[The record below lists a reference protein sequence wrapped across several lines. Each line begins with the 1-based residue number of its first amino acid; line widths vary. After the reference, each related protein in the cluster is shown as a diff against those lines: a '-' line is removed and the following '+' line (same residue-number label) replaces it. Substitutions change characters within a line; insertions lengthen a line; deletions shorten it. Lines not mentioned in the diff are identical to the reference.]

1 MGRLLVLFA
10 IVDLAILVTA
20 LIDCLSVP
28 AGGIRAL
35 PRAVWALIIIFFTPV
50 GGIAWFLAGR
60 PVAVPAEATRAHPA
74 GRGLRGA
81 GLGILRTGPATPAPD
96 DDPDFLRSLG
106 GSTGASTSVTQDD
119 YELLRIW
126 EADQRRREEQLRHD
140 GGGDQP
146 EPPNGGPPEAPGEP
160 PRPPGD

>member
-28 AGGIRAL
+28 AEGIRAL
-35 PRAVWALIIIFFTPV
+35 PRTVWALIIIFFTPI

-60 PVAVPAEATRAHPA
+60 PVAVPAEATRSHPA
-74 GRGLRGA
+74 GSALPSAGIVRGDHTAR
-81 GLGILRTGPATPAPD
+81 APD
-96 DDPDFLRSLG
+96 DDPEFLRTLG
-106 GSTGASTSVTQDD
+106 DTSGSNPSSSITRDD

-126 EADQRRREEQLRHD
+126 EADLRRREEQLRHERD
-140 GGGDQP
+140 DDET
-146 EPPNGGPPEAPGEP
+146 EPPNGRNGGKPES
-160 PRPPGD
+160 PGD